1 MNTTKFTAAAALAA
15 ALLSTGVFAQSVTQ
29 APAPVAAPVPNEVI
43 YLPQLP
49 TAADLIA
56 ATGAGHGVTIQKIDQ
71 TSTQIT
77 VVYRFDS
84 GQTNT
89 VCYNL
94 IAAAGAGMTPAAA
107 VGAVPTPTTP
117 APNVAYGPGAPYY
130 YSEAPANGYYPAN
143 DYYPA
148 YGYYPAWYPPVVL
161 GLGFDWGF
169 RGGWGY
175 HGGGGFRGG
184 GHWH

>member
-1 MNTTKFTAAAALAA
+1 MKTTKFAAAAALAA
-15 ALLSTGVFAQSVTQ
+15 ALLSAGVFAQSVTQ
-29 APAPVAAPVPNEVI
+29 APVPAAAPVPNEVI

-94 IAAAGAGMTPAAA
+94 IAAAGSGTTAAAA
-107 VGAVPTPTTP
+107 VAAVPAPATP
-117 APNVAYGPGAPYY
+117 APNVSYGPGGPYY
-130 YSEAPANGYYPAN
+130 YSYAPVDG
-143 DYYPA
+143 YYPA

-169 RGGWGY
+169 RGGWGGGWGR
-175 HGGGGFRGG
+175 GGGWGHGGG